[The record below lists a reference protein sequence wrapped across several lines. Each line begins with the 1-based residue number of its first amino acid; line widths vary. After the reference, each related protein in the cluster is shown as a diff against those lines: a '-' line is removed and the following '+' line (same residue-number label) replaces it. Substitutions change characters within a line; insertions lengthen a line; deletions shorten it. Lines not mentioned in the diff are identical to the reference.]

1 MTRHASSGALIE
13 QLKTVLAHYR
23 ELGFDPPP
31 IRRGR
36 AVRTSPRAPAMAVEK
51 KEVPRLFTLEDLRQ
65 EIGDCRRCKLH
76 QGRKHLVFGEGA
88 PDASLV
94 FVGEGPGRDEDLT
107 GRPFVGAAGE
117 LLTRI
122 IAAMGLTREE
132 VYICNIVKCRPP
144 RNRDPEK
151 DEVEACLPFLKR
163 QLRILRPKA
172 ICVLGRVAGCSLI
185 GGAFKIS
192 MDRGRWFDFEGIP
205 LMPTYHPAFLLRNQS
220 AKRQVWEDVQKIMG
234 RLGLE
239 VKRNG

>member
-1 MTRHASSGALIE
+1 MTRDAPIEDLIE
-13 QLKTVLAHYR
+13 QLKTALAHYR

-31 IRRGR
+31 IKRRR
-36 AVRTSPRAPAMAVEK
+36 AVRMPAAGAAPPIEM
-51 KEVPRLFTLEDLRQ
+51 KEAAKPFTLEDLRK

-76 QGRKHLVFGEGA
+76 LGRKHLVFGEGA
-88 PDASLV
+88 SDASLV

-163 QLRILRPKA
+163 QLRILRPKV
-172 ICVLGRVAGCSLI
+172 ICVLGRVAGCSLL
-185 GGAFKIS
+185 GGTFKIS
-192 MDRGRWFDFEGIP
+192 VDRGRWFDFEGTP

-239 VKRNG
+239 VKRND

>member
-1 MTRHASSGALIE
+1 MMQHAPSGGLIE
-13 QLKTVLAHYR
+13 RLKMVLDHYR

-31 IRRGR
+31 VRSGR
-36 AVRTSPRAPAMAVEK
+36 AGRAPARTPAIKVEK
-51 KEVPRLFTLEDLRQ
+51 KEVHRLFTLEDLRQ

-163 QLRILRPKA
+163 QLRILRPKV
-172 ICVLGRVAGCSLI
+172 ICVLGRVAGCSLL

-192 MDRGRWFDFEGIP
+192 VDRGRWFDFEGIP

-239 VKRNG
+239 VKRHD